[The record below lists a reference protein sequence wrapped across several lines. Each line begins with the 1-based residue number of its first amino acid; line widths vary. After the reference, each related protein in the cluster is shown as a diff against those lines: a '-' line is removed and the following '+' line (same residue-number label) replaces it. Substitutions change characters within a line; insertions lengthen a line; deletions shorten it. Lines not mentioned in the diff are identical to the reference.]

1 MARKMEIRY
10 VNLYTVGSAAYQL
23 DPEPVRKKK
32 EVTLPEPR
40 QRKKAEKLELKV
52 DLVALLG
59 ICMAVMLLITM
70 TVGLFQLGN
79 AREEAQ
85 QMQDYVNALTARNEE
100 LSKTY
105 AEGYDPDE
113 IYEIAIAMGLVPAD
127 QVQHVPLQIEKPV
140 LEEKTSA
147 WDSLWTFLTG
157 LFA

>member
-1 MARKMEIRY
+1 MARKTEIRY

-23 DPEPVRKKK
+23 DPKPVRKKK
-32 EVTLPEPR
+32 EVNLPEPR
-40 QRKKAEKLELKV
+40 QRKKAERLELKV
-52 DLVALLG
+52 DVVSLLG
-59 ICMAVMLLITM
+59 ICMAVVLLITM
-70 TVGLFQLGN
+70 TVGLIQLGK

-100 LSKTY
+100 LSKAY

-127 QVQHVPLQIEKPV
+127 QVQRVPLQVEKPV
-140 LEEKTSA
+140 VEEKTTV
-147 WDSLWTFLTG
+147 WDSVWTFLTG